1 MRRRLHLER
10 LARYACRMRTLLLT
24 PGPLTTSDATRAAMG
39 RDWGSRDGDFVAMSE
54 GVRARLAALVHAAD
68 THVAVPI
75 QGAGS
80 YAIEAAIGTLVPR
93 GGKLLVLVNGAY
105 GRRAA
110 DMAACMGRTVATLEC
125 PEDQAVMPAQ
135 VERALRADPA
145 VTDVLL
151 VHLET
156 TSGLL
161 NPLQAVAA
169 VVQANG
175 RRLLLDAM
183 SSLGAVPI
191 DLRAMACSAVM
202 ASANKCLEGVPG
214 LAYVIAE
221 RTHLATMAGNSSSV
235 SLDLHAQWRGF
246 EANGQWRFTP
256 PTHVVA
262 ALTAALDQLDA
273 EGGVAARGARYG
285 RHMAALVAGMCR
297 LGFRP
302 YLAEALQG
310 PVILTLLDP
319 GHGFRFDAMYQALHA
334 QGIVLYPGKLTRE
347 ASFRIGCIGAITQ
360 ADIER
365 TLDAIGSY
373 MHALG
378 TQAAAD

>member
-1 MRRRLHLER
+1 LRRRLHLER
-10 LARYACRMRTLLLT
+10 LARYGCRMRTLLLT
-24 PGPLTTSDATRAAMG
+24 PGPLTTSDATRAAMR

-54 GVRARLAALVHAAD
+54 GVRARLTALVDATD

-110 DMAACMGRTVATLEC
+110 DMAACMGRNVATLDC
-125 PEDQAVMPAQ
+125 PEDRAIMPDE
-135 VERALRADPA
+135 VERALQADPA

-191 DLRAMACSAVM
+191 DLRTTPCSAVM

-221 RTHLATMAGNSSSV
+221 RTHLATMAGNSNSV

-262 ALTAALDQLDA
+262 ALAAALDQLDA

-285 RHMAALVAGMCR
+285 RHMAALVAGISR

-302 YLAEALQG
+302 YLAKALQG
-310 PVILTLLDP
+310 PVILTLLAP
-319 GHGFRFDAMYQALHA
+319 GHGFRFEAMYQALHA

>member
-1 MRRRLHLER
+1 MR
-10 LARYACRMRTLLLT
+10 
-24 PGPLTTSDATRAAMG
+24 

-54 GVRARLAALVHAAD
+54 GVRARLTALVDATD

-110 DMAACMGRTVATLEC
+110 DMAACMGRNVATLDC
-125 PEDQAVMPAQ
+125 PEDQAIMPDE
-135 VERALRADPA
+135 VERALQADPA

-191 DLRAMACSAVM
+191 DLRTTPCSAVM

-221 RTHLATMAGNSSSV
+221 RTHLATMAGNSNSV

-262 ALTAALDQLDA
+262 ALAAALDQLDA

-285 RHMAALVAGMCR
+285 RHMAALVAGISR

-302 YLAEALQG
+302 YLAKALQG
-310 PVILTLLDP
+310 PVILTLLAP
-319 GHGFRFDAMYQALHA
+319 GHGFRFEAMYQALHA

>member
-1 MRRRLHLER
+1 
-10 LARYACRMRTLLLT
+10 MRTLLLT

-54 GVRARLAALVHAAD
+54 GVRARLAALVHATG

-80 YAIEAAIGTLVPR
+80 YAIEAAIATLVPR
-93 GGKLLVLVNGAY
+93 AGKLLVLVNGAY

-110 DMAACMGRTVATLEC
+110 DMAACMGRNVATLEC
-125 PEDQAVMPAQ
+125 PEDQAVAPGE

-145 VTDVLL
+145 ITDVLL

-161 NPLQAVAA
+161 NPLQDIAA
-169 VVQANG
+169 VVRASG

-191 DLRAMACSAVM
+191 DLRITPCSAVM

-221 RTHLATMAGNSSSV
+221 TAHLAAMAGNSGSV

-262 ALTAALDQLDA
+262 ALAAALDQLDA

-285 RHMAALVAGMCR
+285 RHMAALVAGMSR

-302 YLAEALQG
+302 YLAPALQG

-319 GHGFRFDAMYQALHA
+319 GRGFSFEAMYQALHA

-365 TLDAIGSY
+365 TLAAVGGY
-373 MHALG
+373 MRAFG
-378 TQAAAD
+378 IQAAAD

>member
-1 MRRRLHLER
+1 
-10 LARYACRMRTLLLT
+10 MRTLLLT
-24 PGPLTTSDATRAAMG
+24 PGPLTTSDATRSAMA
-39 RDWGSRDGDFVAMSE
+39 RDWGSRDEDFIAMSE
-54 GVRARLAALVHAAD
+54 RVRERLGALVHAAP

-75 QGAGS
+75 QGAGT
-80 YAIEAAIGTLVPR
+80 YAVEAAIGTLTPR

-110 DMAACMGRTVATLEC
+110 EMAARMGRDVATLER
-125 PEDQAVMPAQ
+125 PEDQAFEAADVDA
-135 VERALRADPA
+135 ALHADPA

-161 NPLQAVAA
+161 NPAERVASAVHRA
-169 VVQANG
+169 G
-175 RRLLLDAM
+175 RRFLLDAM

-191 DLRAMACSAVM
+191 DLRTLRCSAVM

-221 RTHLATMAGNSSSV
+221 AGHLAAMAGNSAST
-235 SLDLHAQWRGF
+235 SLDLHAQWTGF
-246 EANGQWRFTP
+246 QANRQWRFTP

-262 ALTAALDQLDA
+262 ALSAALDQLQA

-285 RHMAALVAGMCR
+285 RHMAALVDGMSR
-297 LGFRP
+297 LGFRS
-302 YLAEALQG
+302 YLPASSQG
-310 PVILTLLDP
+310 PVILTLRDP
-319 GHGFRFDAMYQALHA
+319 GGWFRFEAMYQALHA

-347 ASFRIGCIGAITQ
+347 PSFRIGCIGAITL
-360 ADIER
+360 ADIHR
-365 TLDAIGSY
+365 TLEAIGAWVRLNQCRP
-373 MHALG
+373 ML
-378 TQAAAD
+378 AASS